1 MKRSLYLP
9 LMILSIIVLFVAGNH
24 FAGNALRGARLD
36 LTQSG
41 LYRLSQGS
49 QDIIDRLAEPVEWRF
64 YYSRSIAAD
73 SPAIRSYATRVREFL
88 RAYEERSGGR
98 IRLIEIDPAPFS
110 AEEDAALE
118 YGLTA
123 LPTETGEQIFFG
135 LVARNSVDEA
145 AVIALFDPANE
156 ARLEYELSRT
166 IADIERQQ
174 APRLAILTSLPISPD
189 DGAPN
194 RFVSELA
201 GRYELVWV
209 ERGFEEVPDASAML
223 VLHPWDLSETELYLV
238 DQFAVIRGRMLV
250 MLDPMAHMALRP
262 GPDGLPPLDADRG
275 SDLGALMVHWGV
287 QWDRETVSMDRSLGL
302 DVQVREADGRART
315 LAYPLWFS
323 VPGSFMS
330 ADDLAT
336 SNLDL
341 GVNFGSPGALFFD
354 VESGFEI
361 TTLIATSPEGALL
374 DADIAAGSPSPD
386 ELLRDYEPSPLPIT
400 LAARLEGVI
409 STAFPE
415 GPPASDLVF
424 NPADHR
430 DLAEAPGEII
440 VVADADWLD
449 NGYYV
454 RSDPSLGDY
463 IVADNLNLALNLV
476 DSAVGDR
483 ALISLRS
490 RTPAN
495 RSMTTVDRLRSEAET
510 EYFELQTQLET
521 EIEEAQLRLQT
532 LTRSGSAS
540 ALASDA
546 ARSGQAEA
554 LALRRQISRTR
565 ERLREI
571 EREFREDIDALDA
584 SLQFWTIGVPPAVV
598 IFAGIAGA
606 IFRRRRGRR

>member
-24 FAGNALRGARLD
+24 FAGHALRGARVD

-41 LYRLSQGS
+41 LYGLSQGS
-49 QDIIDRLAEPVEWRF
+49 RDIIDRLVEPVEWRF

-73 SPAIRSYATRVREFL
+73 SPAIRSYASRVREFL
-88 RAYEERSGGR
+88 RAYEQRSGGR
-98 IRLIEIDPAPFS
+98 IRLVEIDPAPFS
-110 AEEDAALE
+110 ADEDAAIAA
-118 YGLTA
+118 GLTA

-135 LVARNSVDEA
+135 LVARNSIDEA
-145 AVIALFDPANE
+145 ATIALFDPANE

-166 IADIERQQ
+166 IADIERVS

-189 DGAPN
+189 YGAPN

-201 GRYELVWV
+201 SRYELVWV
-209 ERGFEEVPDASAML
+209 ERGFDAIPDASALL
-223 VLHPWDLSETELYLV
+223 VLHPWNLSEVELYLV
-238 DQFAVIRGRMLV
+238 DQFAVTQGRLLV
-250 MLDPMAHMALRP
+250 MLDPMAHMASRP

-275 SDLGALMVHWGV
+275 SDLGPLMAHWGV
-287 QWDRETVSMDRSLGL
+287 QWGRETVSMDRTLGL
-302 DVQVREADGRART
+302 DVQVREADGRSRT
-315 LAYPLWFS
+315 LPYPLWYA
-323 VPGSFMS
+323 VPGSLM
-330 ADDLAT
+330 DREDLAT

-354 VESGFEI
+354 VESGFAV
-361 TTLIATSPEGALL
+361 TPLIETSPEGALL

-386 ELLRDYEPSPLPIT
+386 QLLRDYEAAPLPIT
-400 LAARLEGVI
+400 IAARLEGAI
-409 STAFPE
+409 SSAFPE

-430 DLAEAPGEII
+430 DISDGVGEII
-440 VVADADWLD
+440 LVADADWLD
-449 NGYYV
+449 NNYYV
-454 RSDPSLGDY
+454 RSDPALGDY
-463 IVADNLNLALNLV
+463 IVADNLNLALNLI

-495 RSMTTVDRLRSEAET
+495 RSMTRVDRLRTEAET
-510 EYFELQTQLET
+510 EYFALQTQLET
-521 EIEEAQLRLQT
+521 EIEEAQARLQS

-546 ARSGQAEA
+546 ARAGQAEA
-554 LALRRQISRTR
+554 QALRRQISETR

-571 EREFREDIDALDA
+571 EREFRQDIDALDA
-584 SLQFWTIGVPPAVV
+584 SLQFWTIGVPPALV

-606 IFRRRRGRR
+606 IFRRHRGRA